1 MRPLLLCSLL
11 LACTPEDKPTST
23 SSATD
28 ASTSSA
34 TTEVITSGST
44 STGSTGSTST
54 GSTSTAS
61 TSDATA
67 TTSSPVDCE
76 SLDEPTCLAEPACT
90 AHHGAPHVMQNG
102 TVCADF
108 KNPQFLAC
116 GAAGP
121 PCPPAVITVC
131 PIGQPI
137 TAFDVASGCVPPGY
151 EVCMDGPVAECP

>member
-61 TSDATA
+61 TSDAA

-90 AHHGAPHVMQNG
+90 AHHGAPHAMQNG

>member
-61 TSDATA
+61 TSDAA